1 MQRINFLK
9 NDKSFFLGRILKD
22 LSRKLIF
29 EQKEQSTEELSDIT
43 I

>member
-1 MQRINFLK
+1 MQWRNFLK
-9 NDKSFFLGRILKD
+9 NDKSVFLGRILKD